1 MNKIAET
8 LAGAYIYIY
17 ILTNVRVLNIKNIN
31 SNKHRSRKI
40 YVHFLCA

>member
-8 LAGAYIYIY
+8 LTGAYIY

-31 SNKHRSRKI
+31 NNKHRSRKI

>member
-8 LAGAYIYIY
+8 LAGAYI
-17 ILTNVRVLNIKNIN
+17 LTNVRVLNINNIN
-31 SNKHRSRKI
+31 NNKHRNRKI

>member
-17 ILTNVRVLNIKNIN
+17 I
-31 SNKHRSRKI
+31 NKCSCFEYKE
-40 YVHFLCA
+40 YK